1 MFTVLSARAPR
12 WADLAHTSITLM
24 VLFEETKDTYGEMP
38 FSASP
43 DDSEPHGVE
52 LYARAMAGEFG
63 EVLEPTLE
71 MVQAQ
76 VMCQRGVLS
85 SSATAK
91 INELAASLDTLE
103 DAVRLKLA
111 TDDQVA
117 ALPAVS
123 AELDA
128 WRLYRVRLAQ
138 LDGVQGYPMSF
149 DWPQSP
155 AQPFVYQ
162 PVPEADDMPP
172 VQGVSPDELPKS

>member
-38 FSASP
+38 FAASP

-52 LYARAMAGEFG
+52 LYQRALAGEFG

-85 SSATAK
+85 ASATAK
-91 INELAASLDTLE
+91 INELAASLETLE
-103 DAVRLKLA
+103 DAVRLKMA
-111 TDDQVA
+111 TGDQVA

-123 AELDA
+123 AELNA
-128 WRLYRVRLAQ
+128 WRLFRVQLAQ
-138 LDGVQGYPMSF
+138 LDGVSGYPMSF
-149 DWPQSP
+149 DWPQPP
-155 AQPFVYQ
+155 AQPFVY
-162 PVPEADDMPP
+162 VPSSDTDELP
-172 VQGVSPDELPKS
+172 VQGVSPDELPKT